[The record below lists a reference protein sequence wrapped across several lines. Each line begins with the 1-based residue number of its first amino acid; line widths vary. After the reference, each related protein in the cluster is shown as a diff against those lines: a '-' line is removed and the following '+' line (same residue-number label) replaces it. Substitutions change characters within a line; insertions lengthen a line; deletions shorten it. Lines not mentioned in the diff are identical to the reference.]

1 MEKDELL
8 IRELS
13 DLTGVEMEY
22 SGDRMCDLAVD
33 GRIVV
38 LRYRPEEDDW
48 LYFGVVSE
56 PEDEQPREVLAKA
69 LELNLFGS
77 ETKGLHLGLFGNA
90 LVLSGSVPMEGL
102 TVEGFAERLLSL
114 SRHIANLAE
123 KIGESGSGVENAQL
137 LGESP
142 FQWGSGFMQ
151 V

>member
-13 DLTGVEMEY
+13 ELIGVELAY
-22 SGDRMCDLAVD
+22 SDDKTCDLAAD
-33 GRIVV
+33 DRIVV
-38 LRYRPEEDDW
+38 LRYRPEDDNW

-56 PEDEQPREVLAKA
+56 PDDELPREVLAKA

-77 ETKGLHLGLFGNA
+77 ETMGLHLGLFGNA

-102 TVEGFAERLLSL
+102 TAESFAERLLFL
-114 SRHIANLAE
+114 SRHIGKLAE
-123 KIGESGSGVENAQL
+123 KLEGENASDDIQPSDATP
-137 LGESP
+137 SP
-142 FQWGSGFMQ
+142 WGAGFMQ